1 MVVLVSE
8 NVAAG
13 ASGAADVVNAISG
26 EFVGGGIVVWAE
38 GGKSGSAVR
47 MNVWGGCSFK

>member
-13 ASGAADVVNAISG
+13 ARGAADVVNAISG

-38 GGKSGSAVR
+38 GGEKWFCR
-47 MNVWGGCSFK
+47 